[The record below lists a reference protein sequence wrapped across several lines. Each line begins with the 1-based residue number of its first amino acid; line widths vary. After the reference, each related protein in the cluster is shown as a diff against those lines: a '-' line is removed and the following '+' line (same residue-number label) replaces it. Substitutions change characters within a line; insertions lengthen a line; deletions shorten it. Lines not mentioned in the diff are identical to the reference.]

1 MLALRSAT
9 AAADEAA
16 AAGEAGGQSGLY
28 AKYQRAEEE
37 ARAARE
43 EQAATEATLSQ
54 VLLEIDGKVPRILA
68 QQQALHALRDE
79 HEETS
84 AKLAAAMHAGEAASE
99 RAAALQRMLDAR
111 DAQVKSLDLEVGDLS
126 QQLQTVLF
134 EQQRKAAVGGAT
146 PRATL
151 SIGSAWLAAAPAVG
165 SPGFGLSPAATP
177 ARGNARG
184 GGGAADTPAGVI
196 TAHLI
201 SFSDVAQLQGQNAQ
215 LLRTLRALGDEH
227 EAALREKEQLTDQ
240 VRAPLR
246 GLRAHTHTHTHTHT
260 HRERERERERE
271 RGTPRTHARACTHTH
286 TRTHTRARTDTHTHA
301 RAHRHTHAHTTWH
314 PWSQA
319 VAAALGEVSSLREAS
334 EAQKLQVEQLVQQRD
349 MYKELGGGGG
359 GGGGGAGALTTF
371 AGGATAAAAT
381 AATAAAEAEVEG
393 LKAELAR
400 VRQEYGDS
408 QEQQGAQT
416 ERARAAEHDARVK
429 QAQGEAELAVL
440 HARLNALSA
449 AEASGG
455 ESAQAARRAEVAISS
470 QLLEAQATLKARN
483 EELLAAQADG
493 RRHAAAAE
501 LSRQEKGVLSEAQA
515 RLAHAARAATPWDA
529 ACNPMPPATP
539 CTRGCNP
546 MCPGRSPHVP
556 CA

>member
-246 GLRAHTHTHTHTHT
+246 GLRAHTQ
-260 HRERERERERE
+260 REREREREA
-271 RGTPRTHARACTHTH
+271 PHARTRAHARTHTH
-286 TRTHTRARTDTHTHA
+286 AHTRARAQTHTHTRARTDTHTHTQPGTHGHRRWPRHWA
-301 RAHRHTHAHTTWH
+301 RCRRCARRARRRSYRSSSSCSSATCTRSSVAV
-314 PWSQA
+314 A
-319 VAAALGEVSSLREAS
+319 VVAAAV
-334 EAQKLQVEQLVQQRD
+334 
-349 MYKELGGGGG
+349 
-359 GGGGGAGALTTF
+359 
-371 AGGATAAAAT
+371 
-381 AATAAAEAEVEG
+381 
-393 LKAELAR
+393 
-400 VRQEYGDS
+400 
-408 QEQQGAQT
+408 
-416 ERARAAEHDARVK
+416 RAR
-429 QAQGEAELAVL
+429 
-440 HARLNALSA
+440 
-449 AEASGG
+449 
-455 ESAQAARRAEVAISS
+455 
-470 QLLEAQATLKARN
+470 
-483 EELLAAQADG
+483 
-493 RRHAAAAE
+493 
-501 LSRQEKGVLSEAQA
+501 
-515 RLAHAARAATPWDA
+515 
-529 ACNPMPPATP
+529 
-539 CTRGCNP
+539 
-546 MCPGRSPHVP
+546 
-556 CA
+556 